1 MCVGTWLGW
10 PGPGITPEDKI
21 PESEAREVGGQ
32 PAELSS
38 DQVVAVHLSP
48 DDYELYYNGCCNA
61 TLWPLFHSM
70 PDRAVFDETFWLAYK
85 SVNEKFAQ
93 ETLERLRQ
101 LDPVRSRRFL
111 VLLPKGSVSR
121 NNSGFFFRLYEY
133 KKPAIGTAAGFQQ
146 ICMLLRLQY
155 NKTYLFLVIMLAH
168 GITPKFSLLP

>member
-1 MCVGTWLGW
+1 LCVGTWLGW

-101 LDPVRSRRFL
+101 LDPVRNRRFYPRL
-111 VLLPKGSVSR
+111 CFLKG
-121 NNSGFFFRLYEY
+121 
-133 KKPAIGTAAGFQQ
+133 
-146 ICMLLRLQY
+146 
-155 NKTYLFLVIMLAH
+155 LFHDIIQA
-168 GITPKFSLLP
+168 F